1 MARPLLEPRIARRV
15 AALPNVTV
23 RHEACARVWLTDGEH
38 RVTGVRVAAAGRGD
52 ETDLDADLVLDAT
65 GRGSCTPERLAA
77 FGFDAPEAELLPPAS
92 PTRAACSSGGL
103 VSRRVGVPWS

>member
-77 FGFDAPEAELLPPAS
+77 LL
-92 PTRAACSSGGL
+92 RR
-103 VSRRVGVPWS
+103 SRG